1 MFDFKDKVALI
12 TGSSR
17 GLGKSIALN
26 LAKYNCNIVINY
38 LNSKEKA
45 LELQKEILSKY
56 KVKCLC
62 IKADISNEIEVK
74 NMIDKIIEEFNHI
87 DILVNNASI
96 AIDTTFEDKTVSN
109 FKRILNTNLI
119 GTFIVSKY
127 VSKYMNKGSIINIS
141 STNSIDTYYPYSMDY
156 DASKAG
162 VNILT
167 KNLAIELAPNIRV
180 NAIAPGW
187 INTDMNKDMDIEFKN
202 KEIDKIL
209 LKRFANPDE
218 IANTVAFLASD
229 YASYINGEI
238 IRVDGGINN

>member
-238 IRVDGGINN
+238 IRKD

>member
-38 LNSKEKA
+38 FTSKEKA
-45 LELQKEILSKY
+45 LELQKEIISKY

-74 NMIDKIIEEFNHI
+74 NMIDEIIEEFNHI

-109 FKRILNTNLI
+109 FKKILNTNLI

-156 DASKAG
+156 DSSKAG
-162 VNILT
+162 INILT

-180 NAIAPGW
+180 NAVAPGW